1 MLSGVG
7 DSFSTASAAAFES
20 AATPSGV
27 EVCRKATYEAGSTDM
42 RAPIKKIM
50 DKRCCLVTVLF
61 GQAQDISSL
70 LLEAHRQ
77 HYTGEW
83 IVSENI
89 IGSLDGIIN
98 DMKNHLDELSIHKLL
113 RGALLSSL
121 HQSLQCILYIIL
133 MFCLVT
139 HVSMI

>member
-42 RAPIKKIM
+42 RATIKKIM

-77 HYTGEW
+77 KYMGEW
-83 IVSENI
+83 MIGDI
-89 IGSLDGIIN
+89 IGGLDGIIS
-98 DMKNHLDELSIHKLL
+98 DLKNHLDEPVIHELL
-113 RGALLSSL
+113 RGLFA
-121 HQSLQCILYIIL
+121 CILKVSWLFSDAKLHKLHHQQCYIV
-133 MFCLVT
+133 CC
-139 HVSMI
+139 